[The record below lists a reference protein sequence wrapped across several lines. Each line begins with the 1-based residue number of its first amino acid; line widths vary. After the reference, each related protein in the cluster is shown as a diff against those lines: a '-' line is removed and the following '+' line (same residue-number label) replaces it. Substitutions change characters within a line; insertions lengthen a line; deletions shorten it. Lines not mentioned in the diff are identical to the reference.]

1 MSEWVGACVGVWVCE
16 WVRECVCVYWFLKS
30 QIKCRINSDLLRLL
44 TLSRSKPTSKK
55 PTAMYIYMQ
64 ICTSRYLQY
73 CSLPFEHSWGI
84 FDLDTPDLTGSE
96 DHLVSEGTLH
106 DTDMIRWYR
115 SFYII
120 SAPILMTKE
129 VSKSECYQVHVPT
142 ILMFTPPP
150 FPSLCLIQQEGE
162 HAKYLNCIYGSL
174 TKMWDALFSND
185 AYEPNHIKNWL
196 KEMVQYTTFNCCSKC
211 LRKASLTHVDR

>member
-142 ILMFTPPP
+142 ICMFTPPLVCV
-150 FPSLCLIQQEGE
+150 S
-162 HAKYLNCIYGSL
+162 
-174 TKMWDALFSND
+174 
-185 AYEPNHIKNWL
+185 
-196 KEMVQYTTFNCCSKC
+196 FNRRESMQNISTAFMDHSRRCE
-211 LRKASLTHVDR
+211 THCFQMTHTSPII